1 MYCRRNKIIAFIDSH
16 CSVGIVYLDLD
27 KVTVNDVEMVESEI
41 DLEGVVSQAEDKQVS
56 VQKLPMS

>member
-1 MYCRRNKIIAFIDSH
+1 MYCRRNQIIAFIDSH

-41 DLEGVVSQAEDKQVS
+41 DLEDVVS
-56 VQKLPMS
+56 